1 MSYPSYLYPEWLCSS
16 FGLLFRRDM
25 WLFSTQGGWGLL
37 RITEFNLYATYTPPL
52 YNACFLPADSTSGY
66 CVIDFDCLLVYRT
79 SNGKSSVINAMLRE
93 KILPSG
99 IGHTTN
105 CFLQVEGSDSGDSY
119 LVTEDSTEK
128 QNVKVNSVHQK
139 HYSDSLGEV

>member
-1 MSYPSYLYPEWLCSS
+1 MC
-16 FGLLFRRDM
+16 
-25 WLFSTQGGWGLL
+25 LL
-37 RITEFNLYATYTPPL
+37 RVDNLSSVIEFDHL
-52 YNACFLPADSTSGY
+52 F
-66 CVIDFDCLLVYRT
+66 IYRT

-128 QNVKVNSVHQK
+128 QNVKVNNV
-139 HYSDSLGEV
+139 Y

>member
-1 MSYPSYLYPEWLCSS
+1 MLSS
-16 FGLLFRRDM
+16 VIEFDHLF
-25 WLFSTQGGWGLL
+25 
-37 RITEFNLYATYTPPL
+37 
-52 YNACFLPADSTSGY
+52 
-66 CVIDFDCLLVYRT
+66 VYRT

-119 LVTEDSTEK
+119 LITEDSIEK
-128 QNVKVNSVHQK
+128 QNVKVNK
-139 HYSDSLGEV
+139 